1 MADTD
6 NQDSTTPSGGAR
18 REVTRRAQHNF
29 WRRPKATA
37 EELTDRRIKNWA
49 ELWATIILSIATL
62 ITAWAGY
69 EAGKWSSLQTGFN
82 LRATALRIDAGVQA
96 AEVQQQM
103 QVDVGQFTSWVN
115 AIGEGNQRLADF
127 HRERFSDT
135 LRPAFDAWLATDPLE
150 NPDAPANP
158 FEMEIYELSIQSAVN
173 EMYASGEELVQLAE
187 VAGGIADRYT
197 LMILILAGALLL
209 AGLAHRFEWAELRLI
224 VVGVALL
231 ILLYCTIVIIRL
243 PMV

>member
-1 MADTD
+1 
-6 NQDSTTPSGGAR
+6 
-18 REVTRRAQHNF
+18 
-29 WRRPKATA
+29 
-37 EELTDRRIKNWA
+37 
-49 ELWATIILSIATL
+49 
-62 ITAWAGY
+62 
-69 EAGKWSSLQTGFN
+69 
-82 LRATALRIDAGVQA
+82 
-96 AEVQQQM
+96 
-103 QVDVGQFTSWVN
+103 
-115 AIGEGNQRLADF
+115 
-127 HRERFSDT
+127 
-135 LRPAFDAWLATDPLE
+135 
-150 NPDAPANP
+150 
-158 FEMEIYELSIQSAVN
+158 MEIYELSIQSAVN